1 MSGKEMNNQKKLLAD
16 IDWSCA
22 VPALAIVALM
32 AIPAILFEEKTG
44 EIVNSFFNAFVG
56 ATSAFYVI
64 IPVILV
70 GIGLWMAFSRYGK
83 VVLGNPQER
92 PAVSNFTYIA
102 TLMAMCYGATIMR
115 TGTIQWAYIAA
126 EPPFGLEPYTEEAI
140 IAGSAY
146 SIFLWGLQLA
156 AIYVI
161 TAPAVAYFVH
171 VRGQNNVKISQLC
184 RSLLGDRFA
193 DGLGGRLLDIIFV
206 IALVL
211 GAATTI
217 GLASPVLSGVFG
229 KLFHLQPGFGLDFV
243 MTVAMIAIFTTSA
256 FLGIEKGIERLSD
269 LNIYL
274 MIIMVLLIMILGPG
288 LFIMNFSVES
298 FGSYL
303 DNFIRF
309 SFYSESLHFGDPNY
323 TESYTVFW
331 WAYCFTWGI
340 IQGIFCALISKGRT
354 VKEVILYYFG
364 TIFLIVVPLT
374 CILGGMAVY
383 SHLNGAVDVF
393 AALESGAGPAI
404 AEILSVQKL
413 APALMAVFF
422 LLALTFCATTMD
434 STTYTLAAFASKAD
448 ISKAAPSKSSRLFW
462 AVLMSVSALTMMKV
476 GGLGPLEVVSGVAG
490 VPIMVITFLVIFA
503 GIKMMKQDKAWIT
516 HVRPADWDP
525 EKAPRAEHVED
536 RLV

>member
-1 MSGKEMNNQKKLLAD
+1 MSGKEVTNKKKLLAD
-16 IDWSCA
+16 IDWNCA
-22 VPALAIVALM
+22 IPSLVIVALM
-32 AIPAILFEEKTG
+32 AAPAILFEEQTSTF
-44 EIVNSFFNAFVG
+44 VNNFFNKFVE
-56 ATSAFYVI
+56 ATSAFYVL
-64 IPVILV
+64 IPVILI
-70 GIGLWMAFSRYGK
+70 GIGLWMAFSKYGK
-83 VVLGNPQER
+83 VVLGNPKER

-126 EPPFGLEPYTEEAI
+126 DPPFGIEPYTNEAI

-184 RSLLGDRFA
+184 RSLLGDKFA
-193 DGLGGRLLDIIFV
+193 DGILGKVVDIIFV

-217 GLASPVLSGVFG
+217 GLASPVLSAVFG
-229 KLFHLQPGFGLDFV
+229 KLFHLQPSFGLDFV

-256 FLGIEKGIERLSD
+256 FMGIEKGIERLSN

-298 FGSYL
+298 LGSYI
-303 DNFIRF
+303 DNFVRF
-309 SFYSESLHFGDPNY
+309 SFYSDSLNFGGADY
-323 TESYTVFW
+323 TEGYTVFW

-354 VKEVILYYFG
+354 IKEVILYYFG
-364 TIFLIVVPLT
+364 TIFLIVVPLS
-374 CILGGMAVY
+374 CILGGMAVH
-383 SHLNGAVDVF
+383 SHLMGTVDVF
-393 AALESGAGPAI
+393 AALENGAGPAI
-404 AEILSVQKL
+404 AEVLSVQTV
-413 APALMAVFF
+413 APILMAVFF
-422 LLALTFCATTMD
+422 VLALTFCSTTMD
-434 STTYTLAAFASKAD
+434 STTYTLSAFASKAD
-448 ISKAAPSKSSRLFW
+448 IAKSAPSKGSRLFW
-462 AVLMSVSALTMMKV
+462 AILMSISALAMMKV

-490 VPIMVITFLVIFA
+490 IPIIVITFLVIFA
-503 GIKMMKQDKAWIT
+503 GIKMMNQDKAWIT
-516 HVRPADWDP
+516 HVRPEDWDP

-536 RLV
+536 RLI